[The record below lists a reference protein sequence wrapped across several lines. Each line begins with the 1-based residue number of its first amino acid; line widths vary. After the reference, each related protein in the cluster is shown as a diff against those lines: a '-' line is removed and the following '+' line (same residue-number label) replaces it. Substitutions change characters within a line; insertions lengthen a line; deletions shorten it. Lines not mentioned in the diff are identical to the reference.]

1 MTRKVAFFLMA
12 LCLTVLAGTAEAEER
27 ISGTVTSIDLET
39 NTVVVSAF
47 EGRKVTI
54 TVSADDTATLK
65 KLKKG
70 LIKVDDT
77 VKVRYITKDGK
88 NVATYFKKPAGC

>member
-1 MTRKVAFFLMA
+1 MA
-12 LCLTVLAGTAEAEER
+12 LCLTVLAGTAGAEER
-27 ISGTVTSIDLET
+27 ISGTVTSIDFET
-39 NTVVVSAF
+39 NTVVVSVF